1 MTKSKLIIL
10 SDIWGELNKQWT
22 DVYIENMS
30 YNFDITYLDIRK
42 LAEIDLSLTN
52 QEDLH
57 QAFIDGGIEK
67 AVNALLDFTK
77 EGATILAISMGGTIA
92 WKASLKGLK
101 ATSLHLV
108 SATRIRYEEIAPT
121 VDTTIYFGELD
132 NFQPTPEWI
141 GKMELKNQLRIF
153 KNLGHECYREKEVA
167 KEIIKNLLR

>member
-10 SDIWGELNKQWT
+10 SDFWGELNKQWT
-22 DVYIENMS
+22 DVYIENLS
-30 YNFDITYLDIRK
+30 YSFNITYLDIRK

-77 EGATILAISMGGTIA
+77 EGATILAFSMGGTIA
-92 WKASLKGLK
+92 WKASFKGLK

-121 VDTTIYFGELD
+121 VDTTLYFGELD

-153 KNLGHECYREKEVA
+153 KNLVMNAIEKR
-167 KEIIKNLLR
+167 KLPRKSLKIY